1 MVYAGDASNTKEDM
15 SSILKSIMYVWSRT
29 KIREQ
34 RRKDS
39 NPESDPESK
48 KDPNFLKLQKERE

>member
-48 KDPNFLKLQKERE
+48 KDPKFLKLQKERE